1 MITFKR
7 RTLRADGALDELE
20 PAGSDPSPDPGGD
33 ADDRPSDDGSADAD
47 RDLSS
52 VAADTPTDPDASDG
66 AAPRRPMGW
75 ARVLGY
81 AVLPGLAMV
90 LAGATGYTKWRDESP
105 RAIQS
110 AQVES
115 VAAARQS
122 TIKLLSYQPDT
133 VEKDLG
139 AARDGLTGQFRDSY
153 TALTHDVVIPG
164 AKQRHISAVATVPAA
179 ASVSASQSRATVLL
193 FINQSIIVGSD
204 APSSTASTVKVT
216 LDKVGARWL
225 ISGFDP
231 I

>member
-7 RTLRADGALDELE
+7 RTLHADGALDELE
-20 PAGSDPSPDPGGD
+20 PTRSDPSTDPGGD
-33 ADDRPSDDGSADAD
+33 ADDRPSGDGSADAD
-47 RDLSS
+47 RDLFS
-52 VAADTPTDPDASDG
+52 VAADAPADSDATG
-66 AAPRRPMGW
+66 GRAPRRPMGW
-75 ARVLGY
+75 ARMFGYVL
-81 AVLPGLAMV
+81 LPGLAMV
-90 LAGATGYTKWRDESP
+90 LAAATGYTKWHDESL

-110 AQVES
+110 AKVES
-115 VAAARQS
+115 VAAAKQS
-122 TIKLLSYQPDT
+122 TTKLLSYQPDT

-139 AARDGLTGQFRDSY
+139 AARDDLTGQFRDSY
-153 TALTHDVVIPG
+153 TMLTHDVVIPG

-179 ASVSASQSRATVLL
+179 AAVSASESRATVVL

-225 ISGFDP
+225 ISSFDP

>member
-1 MITFKR
+1 
-7 RTLRADGALDELE
+7 
-20 PAGSDPSPDPGGD
+20 
-33 ADDRPSDDGSADAD
+33 
-47 RDLSS
+47 LS
-52 VAADTPTDPDASDG
+52 
-66 AAPRRPMGW
+66 
-75 ARVLGY
+75 Y

-90 LAGATGYTKWRDESP
+90 LAGATEYTKWRDESP

-122 TIKLLSYQPDT
+122 TIKLLSYQADT

-139 AARDGLTGQFRDSY
+139 AARDGLSGQFRDSY

-216 LDKVGARWL
+216 LDKVDARWL